1 MKKWILL
8 MIAIITV
15 FIACILIIFNAAKN
29 QVNNQLDIAEAAAMD
44 EGISVEKSYHYYGSA
59 PYSVVEGTS
68 DGVEKLFFLPEN
80 GEEPVIIDAADGV
93 DQEQVLNMLE
103 ADDNPQ
109 KILSSKIGMEP
120 VGAVWEV
127 IYEDEDELLNYYYVK
142 FESGEWWR
150 TIRNL

>member
-8 MIAIITV
+8 IIAIFAV
-15 FIACILIIFNAAKN
+15 FIACFLIIFNAAKN

-44 EGISVEKSYHYYGSA
+44 EGISVKESYHYYGSA

-68 DGVEKLFFLPEN
+68 DGVEKLFFLAEN
-80 GEEPVIIDAADGV
+80 GEDPVIIDAAAGV

-103 ADDNPQ
+103 ADDNPK

-120 VGAVWEV
+120 IGPVWEV